1 MTLQEALEGWFL
13 HLKADNA
20 SPRTLDR
27 YQRVWRQF
35 GTWLS
40 ERAVSE
46 IGQLRAEHLR
56 LYVLARLGEV
66 SAVTAQ
72 YEVSPIKSF
81 TSWLEEMEFLPRDPF
96 RPVKKPKVE
105 RREMQVLRPDEVKR
119 LLATFD
125 QKKPDEFRDFVI
137 VSLVLAT
144 GLRRS
149 EVTSALLDDL
159 AKDHRSLIV
168 MGKGRKQR
176 RVPTPAD
183 VATPLWRYVEHIRP
197 RYVRTRHLFVTRRGG
212 PIDPVVL
219 THRFAKYVR
228 RAGIE
233 GKATFHRLRHWAA
246 STVLVNAMPLEL
258 VSRTLGHADSTIT
271 SRVYAH
277 V

>member
-1 MTLQEALEGWFL
+1 MPRTPPSQGGDRGFESRTGHPSRLGHLSSGPPLDITTPQQRGKESGMTLQEALEGWFL

-96 RPVKKPKVE
+96 
-105 RREMQVLRPDEVKR
+105 
-119 LLATFD
+119 
-125 QKKPDEFRDFVI
+125 
-137 VSLVLAT
+137 
-144 GLRRS
+144 
-149 EVTSALLDDL
+149 
-159 AKDHRSLIV
+159 
-168 MGKGRKQR
+168 
-176 RVPTPAD
+176 
-183 VATPLWRYVEHIRP
+183 
-197 RYVRTRHLFVTRRGG
+197 
-212 PIDPVVL
+212 
-219 THRFAKYVR
+219 
-228 RAGIE
+228 
-233 GKATFHRLRHWAA
+233 
-246 STVLVNAMPLEL
+246 
-258 VSRTLGHADSTIT
+258 
-271 SRVYAH
+271 
-277 V
+277 